1 VYFHLLKRRAML
13 DPDDL
18 CAYEICFP
26 GAITGE
32 TEVTCPH
39 CNELLTVP
47 VDDPMGTAEFQCA
60 NCGQSF
66 VVNFGG

>member
-1 VYFHLLKRRAML
+1 ML

-47 VDDPMGTAEFQCA
+47 VDDPMGTA
-60 NCGQSF
+60 
-66 VVNFGG
+66 

>member
-1 VYFHLLKRRAML
+1 ML

-18 CAYEICFP
+18 WAYEICFP

-39 CNELLTVP
+39 CNALLTVP
-47 VDDPMGTAEFQCA
+47 VDDPMGTAQFRCA

-66 VVNFGG
+66 VVNFGA